1 MAIHIGLTGWGD
13 HPSLYENQSI
23 SSGKLFAYASH
34 FPVVEVDTAF
44 YAIQPQKN
52 YKKWVEETPD
62 HFSFVIKAFHTL
74 TRHDR
79 EQLTLKDLKELMDA
93 YIRSIEPVL
102 KANKLN
108 AILFQFPPWFDVRK
122 ENIRYLR
129 VIRDYLKDYPLAIE
143 FRNRSWFEPQ
153 FKQQTIDFMKK
164 EKWIHTICDEPQ
176 AGEGSVPVILEPT
189 NETTLIR
196 FHGRNVHG
204 WNKNGRDN
212 WRAVRFLYRY
222 SETELKEWV
231 ERIKELKKQSKD
243 ITILFNNN
251 SGGDAADNA
260 KQFINL
266 LNIQYEGLNPRQM
279 DLFDGGL

>member
-52 YKKWVEETPD
+52 FKKWVEETPD
-62 HFSFVIKAFHTL
+62 DFSFVIKAFHTL

-79 EQLTLKDLKELMDA
+79 AQLTLKDLKDLMDA
-93 YIRSIEPVL
+93 YIDSIEPVL

-108 AILFQFPPWFDVRK
+108 AILFQFPPWFDLRK

-129 VIRDYLKDYPLAIE
+129 VIREYLRDYPLAIE
-143 FRNRSWFEPQ
+143 FRNRSWFKPQ

-164 EKWIHTICDEPQ
+164 ENWIHTICDEPQ
-176 AGEGSVPVILEPT
+176 AGEGSVPAILEST

-204 WNKNGRDN
+204 WNKNGREN

-222 SETELKEWV
+222 SEPELKEWAA
-231 ERIKELKKQSKD
+231 RIKELEKQSKN

-260 KQFINL
+260 KQFIEL
-266 LNIQYEGLNPRQM
+266 LDIHYEGLNPRQM